1 MTTTKHIARALPAL
15 PPRIDPELKPL
26 LTAIKEV
33 LEVQVGHR
41 GEDLDKA
48 VTFRDLTDGGIANFR
63 NQGIGGFLE
72 PITNPGDQTTPP
84 TPHSLTASG
93 TFTNVLLSWGG
104 GFRHVLVAA
113 TEIYRSTSDNLA
125 TASHIGSTSSFIYTD
140 TVEPGSTNYYWVRF
154 RSPAGVPG
162 SFNLTDGTVATTSKK
177 VSELIAD
184 LSDELNQS
192 ALSSALSTKIDKVDI
207 VENSIATEVTNRI
220 AGDAAEAA
228 QRTILNTTVGE
239 HSATILSHT
248 GSISGISA
256 EQYVKLD
263 VNGNVSGYGIAAN
276 AGGSEFAVNADVF
289 KIANGTSKTVPFVV
303 TGGATYINTALIAD
317 ASIDVAKIANLT
329 VDMAQVTGTLT
340 AAQFAAITI
349 SATDISTGF
358 LSADRI
364 DTSLLNVA
372 NMFLNGT
379 LNVHNSTGAIAWG
392 KTSGD
397 DFTNTGLYFG
407 RTGGQLRFNMGS
419 STSYIYF
426 DGTTVQSVGTQSVA
440 VAPAATTQYQSP
452 GTYTRPLIGAD
463 VNRTITI
470 KILGGGGGGGGGL
483 GGAAGAGSSTTVR
496 VKTQSGGTR
505 ATYTAGGGQGGPAGD
520 WNYWYNRSPYTT
532 WSSNGGPVNDYG
544 GLGQPVSQGGIFV
557 GSGGGTSR
565 RNGSSAS
572 GNGAGGGGFGDA
584 FDNTASASGAAGVYA
599 TYSVAVA
606 STTDYIE
613 ITVGGGGGGGN
624 KNYGQGDIKFGGN
637 GASGA
642 AQINLA

>member
-1 MTTTKHIARALPAL
+1 MSRETQLPAI
-15 PPRIDPELKPL
+15 PNSSDPSVKALKE
-26 LTAIKEV
+26 A
-33 LEVQVGHR
+33 LEVRLGRRGDALDRGLTLRDLYDNGVIDVAGLPVLPIVGGGSGGLPISPR
-41 GEDLDKA
+41 PIIGDTSQPPAPVSVVAAGGFTGILVSWAKPQR
-48 VTFRDLTDGGIANFR
+48 RDLTA
-63 NQGIGGFLE
+63 
-72 PITNPGDQTTPP
+72 
-84 TPHSLTASG
+84 H
-93 TFTNVLLSWGG
+93 
-104 GFRHVLVAA
+104 
-113 TEIYRSTSDNLA
+113 IYRNTVDTISTAVLIGTSAGQVFSDSV
-125 TASHIGSTSSFIYTD
+125 SHGSTY
-140 TVEPGSTNYYWVRF
+140 YYWVLF
-154 RSPAGVPG
+154 VSAAEVTGP
-162 SFNLTDGTVATTSKK
+162 FNATAGTVAVTST
-177 VSELIAD
+177 IND
-184 LSDELNQS
+184 
-192 ALSSALSTKIDKVDI
+192 
-207 VENSIATEVTNRI
+207 AT
-220 AGDAAEAA
+220 
-228 QRTILNTTVGE
+228 
-239 HSATILSHT
+239 
-248 GSISGISA
+248 
-256 EQYVKLD
+256 
-263 VNGNVSGYGIAAN
+263 
-276 AGGSEFAVNADVF
+276 
-289 KIANGTSKTVPFVV
+289 P
-303 TGGATYINTALIAD
+303 D
-317 ASIDVAKIANLT
+317 ASINVAKIANLT

-349 SATDISTGF
+349 DASEISSGF

-565 RNGSSAS
+565 RHGSNAS
-572 GNGAGGGGFGDA
+572 GNGAGGGGFGDF
-584 FDNTASASGAAGVYA
+584 FDNIASASGAAGVYA

>member
-48 VTFRDLTDGGIANFR
+48 VTFRDLTESGIANLG
-63 NQGIGGFLE
+63 NQNTVGTLIPISDGGE
-72 PITNPGDQTTPP
+72 QTPP
-84 TPHSLTASG
+84 PEPVTLSASA

-104 GFRHVLVAA
+104 GFRHNLVAA
-113 TEIYRSTSDNLA
+113 TEIYRSTSNNLA

-140 TVEPGSTNYYWVRF
+140 TVEPSTTNYYWVRF
-154 RSPAGVPG
+154 RSPAGVAGPYN
-162 SFNLTDGTVATTSKK
+162 STAGTSAVTS
-177 VSELIAD
+177 
-184 LSDELNQS
+184 
-192 ALSSALSTKIDKVDI
+192 
-207 VENSIATEVTNRI
+207 SIN
-220 AGDAAEAA
+220 DA
-228 QRTILNTTVGE
+228 IPD
-239 HSATILSHT
+239 ATI
-248 GSISGISA
+248 
-256 EQYVKLD
+256 
-263 VNGNVSGYGIAAN
+263 N
-276 AGGSEFAVNADVF
+276 
-289 KIANGTSKTVPFVV
+289 
-303 TGGATYINTALIAD
+303 
-317 ASIDVAKIANLT
+317 VAKIANLT

-470 KILGGGGGGGGGL
+470 KILGGGGGGGGGA

-520 WNYWYNRSPYTT
+520 WNAIWNTSPYTT
-532 WSSNGGPVNDYG
+532 WSSYGGPVNDYG

-565 RNGSSAS
+565 RHGSNAS
-572 GNGAGGGGFGDA
+572 GNGAGGGGFGDF
-584 FDNTASASGAAGVYA
+584 FDNIASASGAAGVYA

-613 ITVGGGGGGGN
+613 ITVGGGGGGGT
-624 KNYGQGDIKFGGN
+624 KNYGQGDYKSGGN